1 MNETAIKIQITC
13 KAQNN
18 LKSARQFQENRRKT
32 HIHRHTCHE
41 SHTHTLAHSLTHTH
55 TPTVIAN
62 VIKLCSASISAL
74 TCSILLR
81 ARLVDCQSGEEEQQ
95 CALAVTPSTHPPS
108 SLCFC
113 PALGRLANIIIFI
126 IMTVV
131 VTIKT
136 ITKTKVVS
144 LHGN

>member
-1 MNETAIKIQITC
+1 MQGAKQ
-13 KAQNN
+13 
-18 LKSARQFQENRRKT
+18 LKKCQTISRKPPKNTDT
-32 HIHRHTCHE
+32 HKHTCHE
-41 SHTHTLAHSLTHTH
+41 SHTHTH

-74 TCSILLR
+74 ACSILLR
-81 ARLVDCQSGEEEQQ
+81 ARLVDCQSGEEEEQ
-95 CALAVTPSTHPPS
+95 CALAVTRIPFF
-108 SLCFC
+108 SLFLS
-113 PALGRLANIIIFI
+113 PLGRLANIIIFI